1 MAVTNE
7 GINHI
12 LNVEFKGATQVTSWY
27 MNLFTYNYTPVVGD
41 TAASFPTTAGEATMQ
56 ISEGARQAFNPATST
71 AQSLT
76 NTASKA
82 TFTAATTFTAYGAGV
97 YSSAVKGGTSGV
109 LFCASKFPTAK
120 SLEAGDQLLVT
131 ATINGASA

>member
-7 GINHI
+7 GINHA
-12 LNVEFKGATQVTSWY
+12 LNVEFKGAAQVTSWY
-27 MNLFTYNYTPVVGD
+27 MNLFTNNYNPVVGD
-41 TAASFPTTAGEATMQ
+41 TAASFPATAGEATMQ
-56 ISEGARQAFNPATST
+56 ISEGTRQAFNPATST

-76 NTASKA
+76 NSASKA
-82 TFTAATTFTAYGAGV
+82 TFTAATAFTAYGAGI

-120 SLEAGDQLLVT
+120 SLETGDQLLVT